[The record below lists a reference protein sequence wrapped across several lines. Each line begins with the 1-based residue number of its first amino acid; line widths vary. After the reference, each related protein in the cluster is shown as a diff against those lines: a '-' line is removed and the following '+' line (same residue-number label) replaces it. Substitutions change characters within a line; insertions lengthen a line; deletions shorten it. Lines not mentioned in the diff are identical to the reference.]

1 MSDTK
6 TDFDILVDVI
16 NMQTCPNSG
25 YAIEIAVGA
34 GCGGKN
40 P

>member
-16 NMQTCPNSG
+16 NMQTCPNSA